1 MEFVKRYIFE
11 HFQHPTL
18 SVDLRIM
25 VGSILWEYLLP
36 LLINEPSPF
45 MMEHLLVQFFFEL
58 LNMPT

>member
-1 MEFVKRYIFE
+1 MELVKRYIFE
-11 HFQHPTL
+11 HFEHPNL

-36 LLINEPSPF
+36 LLVNEPSPF

-58 LNMPT
+58 LNMPA